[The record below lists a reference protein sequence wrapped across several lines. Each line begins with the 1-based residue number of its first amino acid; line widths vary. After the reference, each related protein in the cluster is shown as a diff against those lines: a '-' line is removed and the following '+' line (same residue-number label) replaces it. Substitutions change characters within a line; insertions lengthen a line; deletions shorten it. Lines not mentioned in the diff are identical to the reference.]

1 MVSLL
6 SVSHSWKG
14 HIVSQTGENY
24 PPPPGGG
31 FQEGQGGY
39 QGQGGSQ
46 SQGGHQ
52 GQGAYQAGQGGG
64 YPAPPPGQGGYP
76 AQGPG
81 QYGYGGAPMGRPRNG
96 LGIAALVLG
105 ILALLTGFFLLG
117 GLLGIIAIILGFIGR
132 GRAKRGEATNGGMA
146 LAGIITGL
154 LGLLITIGII
164 AAGVSVFNSK
174 AGKDLQSCLKSAGSD
189 QSAVQSCQDKF
200 SKQITK

>member
-1 MVSLL
+1 MVSLS

-39 QGQGGSQ
+39 QGQG
-46 SQGGHQ
+46 
-52 GQGAYQAGQGGG
+52 APQAGQGGG

-81 QYGYGGAPMGRPRNG
+81 QYGYGGAPVGRPLNG
-96 LGIAALVLG
+96 MGIAALVLG
-105 ILALLTGFFLLG
+105 ILALLTGFFLIG
-117 GLLGIIAIILGFIGR
+117 GLLGLIAIILGFIGR

-200 SKQITK
+200 SKQVTK